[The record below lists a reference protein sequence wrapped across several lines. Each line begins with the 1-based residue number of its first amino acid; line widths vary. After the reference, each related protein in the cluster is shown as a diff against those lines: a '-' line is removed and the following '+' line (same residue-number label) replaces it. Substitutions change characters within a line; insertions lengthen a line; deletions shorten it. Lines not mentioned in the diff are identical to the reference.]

1 MLRAIRAG
9 VIRATVI
16 GGAGSA
22 LALTTVLV
30 GAAFLYAIVS
40 GVANLDA
47 RKPRGREPLV

>member
-1 MLRAIRAG
+1 MLLAIRAG
-9 VIRATVI
+9 VIRATVV

-22 LALTTVLV
+22 LALTTILV

-47 RKPRGREPLV
+47 TEPRGPEPFV